1 MSTQHRTR
9 LVNPRLGTYFG
20 IFASAFVSLF
30 LFLLIF
36 EELDAPVPH
45 LEAAVLVGPVLL
57 YLGIAVLSGTGTAAE
72 FFAAGRRVPAVYNGL
87 VLAVAAMGATG
98 VVALTGLFFLD
109 GFDTWALVIGLFSG
123 FLSMGI
129 AISPY
134 LRKYG
139 AYTVPSYLARRFES
153 RLLRLTAASIFAVPM
168 ALVLVAEI
176 AMGVHAAAF
185 LTGYA
190 QQPLALLFTAML
202 AAMIVFGGMRSI
214 GWVATAQSIAVLIAV
229 IVLAGLIGVIMTNL
243 PLAQL
248 SYGPVLRQITRLEEA
263 QGMATA
269 ARAALEIAPSGRE
282 LTAIAARAASPEAAM
297 GSIGF
302 VITTLAVTA
311 GIAGAPWLLP
321 RCTTTL
327 GVYEARKSLGWAIFF
342 AGIVIITLSAIAMF
356 LRSIVMTDLV
366 GRTPAELPL
375 WFTELAARGLAAI
388 EGSTPV
394 VTLPSLKFARD
405 GILFAVSG
413 ALEFPSIVL
422 YLVLAGVIAAAF
434 AAAITTAFALTAVL
448 AEDVFGGLKLGLQS
462 DAVRVMTARVMVFA
476 VLAAALLLF
485 SVITVDP
492 LELFL
497 SAMALSAASSFPIIV
512 LSIWWKRLNIAGAF
526 LGMVAGFAV
535 ALGLMLLSASWQLA
549 LAPPV
554 AGLVGLPIAAFVAVA
569 ASLAT
574 PSPRRAALEAVRD
587 MRIPGGETVYDREM
601 RLMRFEQRDSN

>member
-30 LFLLIF
+30 LLLLIF
-36 EELDAPVPH
+36 EELDAPGAH
-45 LEAAVLVGPVLL
+45 LKAAVLVGPLLL
-57 YLGIAVLSGTGTAAE
+57 YLGIAVASGTGNAAE

-168 ALVLVAEI
+168 ALVLAAEI
-176 AMGVHAAAF
+176 AMGVHAASF
-185 LTGYA
+185 LTGYD
-190 QQPLALLFTAML
+190 QQPLALLFTAAL

-214 GWVATAQSIAVLIAV
+214 GWVATGQSIAVLIAV

-263 QGMATA
+263 QGIATA

-282 LTAIAARAASPEAAM
+282 LTSIAARAASPGAAM

-302 VITTLAVTA
+302 IVTTLCVTA

-342 AGIVIITLSAIAMF
+342 SGIVIITLSAIAMF
-356 LRSIVMTDLV
+356 LRSIVMTDLIARSP
-366 GRTPAELPL
+366 GDLPL
-375 WFTELAARGLAAI
+375 WFTELAARGFAAI
-388 EGSTPV
+388 EGNAPV
-394 VTLPSLKFARD
+394 VTLSSLAFARD
-405 GILFAVSG
+405 GILFAAPG
-413 ALEFPSIVL
+413 ALGFPDIVL

-434 AAAITTAFALTAVL
+434 AAAVTTAFALTAIL

-462 DAVRVMTARVMVFA
+462 DVVRITTARVMVFA

-485 SVITVDP
+485 SVITADP

-535 ALGLMLLSASWQLA
+535 ALFLMLVAANWDLM